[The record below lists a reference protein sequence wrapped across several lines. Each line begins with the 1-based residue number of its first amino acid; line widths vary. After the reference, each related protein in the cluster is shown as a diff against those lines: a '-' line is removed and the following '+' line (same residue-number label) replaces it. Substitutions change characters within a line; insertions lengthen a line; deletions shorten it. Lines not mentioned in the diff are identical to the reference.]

1 MGTPTYDINE
11 ATVAA
16 VLKCQATGT
25 SKLATL
31 KLTVADAGLGLRLEW
46 LSLLSSSSVPD
57 LEKLLSMPSA
67 VMRVDHLTLMITQV
81 QAV

>member
-16 VLKCQATGT
+16 VLECQAKT
-25 SKLATL
+25 SI